1 MQNPK
6 KMNNLTAT
14 IILLIVTHADK
25 LTAVADI
32 SKQMISLQAIGD
44 HRYRS
49 AGNERTVAELIREL
63 ILNDKLDQKQERENT
78 NQVNL
83 MMLQGAKGPEFPHA
97 VIVGIEDGIL
107 PHHVAVE

>member
-1 MQNPK
+1 MQNPQ

-32 SKQMISLQAIGD
+32 SKQMISLLAIGD
-44 HRYRS
+44 HRYRL
-49 AGNERTVAELIREL
+49 AGNKRTVVELIKEL

-83 MMLQGAKGPEFPHA
+83 VTLNGVKGPEFPHA
-97 VIVGIEDGIL
+97 FIAGVEDGIL